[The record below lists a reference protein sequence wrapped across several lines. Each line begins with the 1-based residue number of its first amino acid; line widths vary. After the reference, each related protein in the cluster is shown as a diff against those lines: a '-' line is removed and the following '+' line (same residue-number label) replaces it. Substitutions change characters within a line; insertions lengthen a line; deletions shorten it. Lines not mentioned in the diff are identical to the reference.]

1 MSDEEKIRIKNEIR
15 YEIFRH
21 RYFED
26 ADWSMPQEVLSE
38 YECVMNKI
46 VVGEKIYDYLYIFRM
61 YMIFR
66 CLILFHI
73 LKKKTQK
80 YIIKIIY

>member
-1 MSDEEKIRIKNEIR
+1 MTRKNQDKNEIR

-26 ADWSMPQEVLSE
+26 ADWSMPQEVLHE
-38 YECVMNKI
+38 YECVMHKI